1 MKRSTHLLSMLHFL
15 PSGAFL
21 RLAYMNETGHIL
33 NLKNPRRFN
42 EKLNW
47 LKLYGGAEEWGQ
59 YVDKLEVR
67 GHVQRA
73 IGNEHLVH
81 LIAQYDSV
89 DEIDWAA
96 LPERFVIKCSHGSH
110 CGLICTD
117 KASFDTAGAENK
129 LRKWMR
135 RNWYWVGREK
145 PYRTLKPR
153 IMVEQFIGDDHPAQD
168 YKLMCFDGVPRI
180 IQVHT
185 NETEPPASTF
195 STCPARSWRCTRR
208 DSRTVRWNISNR
220 AVIHS
225 LYPVAQTLA
234 AGFPYVRIDLYLH
247 GGQCVFREMTFF
259 DSAALREFEPDPV
272 NFQLGD
278 MIVLPDP
285 VPCGVFG
292 QRKKLQGGGPSRPS
306 AFWTCSTI
314 LSKRITCLTLG
325 IGRRCG
331 VNSPTCWTRF
341 PRRHTLRVNGA
352 MR

>member
-185 NETEPPASTF
+185 KRDGAASIDFFNLSGQKLEMYKKGFPNSPLEYIEP
-195 STCPARSWRCTRR
+195 
-208 DSRTVRWNISNR
+208 

-234 AGFPYVRIDLYLH
+234 AGFPYVRIDRYLH
-247 GGQCVFREMTFF
+247 GGQVYFGEMTFF

-292 QRKKLQGGGPSRPS
+292 QRKKLQGGG
-306 AFWTCSTI
+306 I
-314 LSKRITCLTLG
+314 L
-325 IGRRCG
+325 
-331 VNSPTCWTRF
+331 PD
-341 PRRHTLRVNGA
+341 RVHSGHAPQFSQNGLPV
-352 MR
+352 